1 MTAKQKKFITSYEIT
16 GDVDKS
22 CVSIGITKRTFY
34 NWCKASEEFRH
45 KVEPTKSI
53 QVRNETRSD
62 LKSTFLTHYKESL
75 NISDSCDRTGVSRG
89 TFYNWVKDD
98 EEFKFNVGSI
108 NEGMIDLAES
118 VISKAM
124 TEVNGDGNP
133 TKKAVDTA
141 RFILSQRGIK
151 RGWGEKIQTEII
163 LTPYEKAQAVKREA
177 EKVVIDVSIEEM
189 REQLRLMTEEGYVN
203 EEWEEEKRLEE
214 QNFFNGL
221 SESEKKSYRENGG
234 EFAKN
239 KFLESMREH

>member
-34 NWCKASEEFRH
+34 NWCKANEEFRH
-45 KVEPTKSI
+45 RVEPTKNI
-53 QVRNETRSD
+53 QVGNEARSD
-62 LKSTFLTHYKESL
+62 LKSTFLAHYKESL
-75 NISDSCDRTGVSRG
+75 NISASCDNTGVSRG

-98 EEFKFNVGSI
+98 EEFRFNVGSV

-124 TEVNGDGNP
+124 NEVNGDGNP

-151 RGWGEKIQTEII
+151 RGWGEKIQAEII
-163 LTPYEKAQAVKREA
+163 LTPYEKAQAVKKEARE
-177 EKVVIDVSIEEM
+177 VVIDMSIE
-189 REQLRLMTEEGYVN
+189 QIQEEAKKQIEA
-203 EEWEEEKRLEE
+203 EERLEE
-214 QNFFNGL
+214 QEELNKEQDFFNGL
-221 SESEKKSYRENGG
+221 SESEKKSYREDAGL
-234 EFAKN
+234 FMKN
-239 KFLESMREH
+239 KFLESVRA